1 MKFKNLL
8 ILFAMLLI
16 GGTASAAIVDG
27 VRQKPVPEKAAF
39 NYGDTLYMYNV
50 GAKMFWGGGNDWNT
64 RASVVE
70 EGVQVVF
77 IKELVNGE
85 WDGKTSTLR
94 NWCVQHKRW
103 DNVFVSGADGTMWV
117 DNSSDPN
124 HFWNLVAQSDEV
136 YRLQV
141 SDMNTGFPGD
151 GTTFVGHNATLDNGA
166 NTRTWAF
173 LTPGEG
179 MNIDWYFVN
188 QASFDAYMALLPAYN
203 ASKDLLAIIEE
214 AKAKGLNVS
223 EQQAVYEN
231 ESSTIEEINGAIDT
245 LQKLIAALD
254 EFSASAENPSDKTS
268 LITNPSYD
276 ANTNDGWSGTTP
288 GFQSYTNAEVYQ
300 GAYNAYQ
307 DLSGMPNGVYMLQVQ
322 AFYRAGW
329 ADVSFTNFLNGTQK
343 NASIYAKVGEDSI
356 RVAVMNAAD
365 GALTDKYGVGNESE
379 VTVDGVKYYLP
390 NDMNSAATYFSAGR
404 YINTLFFSVE
414 DSKARIGIAD
424 KTTADD
430 LAGNW
435 TIWDNWT
442 LTYYGNKEDAFK
454 LWIDNVIADAPNFD
468 NLPEGKYVTNGMVDT
483 YKATIEA
490 VSGAA
495 TKADILAA
503 QVAIAEAAAVVEKNI
518 AAWDSLVIARNKAEA
533 TSADPGIA
541 DTDEKMALADYVWEL
556 DDMIAALEMTTEELL
571 AEARKVQEMID
582 YVYANAM
589 LPGTDVTEK
598 FLVNPD
604 YSKGT
609 TGWKGNW
616 TAVAQGCMEAYAI
629 DWDAYQEV
637 TSAPVGVYEVSLQ
650 GFYRVK
656 RGSEAWTM
664 YQNGQQICP
673 GHVYVNNNQTEV
685 PCIFSEPVNKLEN
698 IYSGNGSAD
707 GDYMIFESETLDS
720 LCFPNTMT
728 TASEAFAK
736 GMYKA
741 SAFGLVAKKGDVLR
755 LGVKGKKQD
764 ATWVIWDNFRM
775 VYQGFKVEI
784 IKPELEKAIANAKA
798 NQDKPMGKE
807 VKKIL
812 LDGIIKGTAALAL
825 SDGKVMFDALSAL
838 YSANDSIAP
847 SVALFEELAKVA
859 ADMFTQA
866 STSSAAQDVITAAG
880 TLYAEIMGAIDE
892 GTLENA
898 DAEAYIIKVKE
909 MNTKLRIPAGEASE
923 ESPLDMTSVIY
934 TPGFEKDGANS
945 IEGWENTDGYSF
957 GNDDTQKAAL
967 MVEFY
972 QKKFD
977 IYQDLVGL
985 PNGLYEVAVQ
995 AFCSFGNSTT
1005 DYDNFT
1011 KNPNVNEAWLYAIP
1025 ANDSTQ
1031 MATAYLKHRSSE
1043 AGPDKGYTG
1052 TTTITGA
1059 NGESLV
1065 MPNDVVSSGNYMS
1078 NEGLYWNKV
1087 IVKVTDG
1094 TLRIGVAKPEQI
1106 AGDWVVM
1113 DNWQLK
1119 YYGEVKSENDFVVND
1134 VSARAGQTI
1143 SFPVALNNNT
1153 ETAAFQCDVYL
1164 PEGVTLLTN
1173 KGKYDITLDDVRKDD
1188 HSVSSALQDNGSV
1201 RIIVA
1206 SLTNAPFEGNSG
1218 NIFYLKLS
1226 VAEGLSGSFPIEI
1239 KDIHITDSKGNRT
1252 DLANVSANLNVEA
1265 YIPGDVN
1272 NDGMVVVDD
1281 VVNAINYVLGTTPE
1295 GFVFTAADMN
1305 SDKQILVDDV
1315 VQIINTILGISSAKE
1330 QEVASLELEAD
1341 DVSAGDKFYL
1351 NDFVIKPGESKEI
1364 AIQFETEN
1372 VSASDPSQQ
1381 MYVAFQFDIHLPKG
1395 LTVAQ
1400 KKGKYN
1406 FVLNEE
1412 RKDDDHTISS
1422 AMQEDGAIRVL
1433 GASLTNSYFWE
1444 KKGDF
1449 VVFTVTA
1456 AEDFVGTHDISLKN
1470 IMFTEKSGKRTDLAD
1485 VTTKVSDGD
1494 VNGIEGVDADGNK
1507 IFKVYTID
1515 GKQTLKSGARKGVYI
1530 INGKKAIIK

>member
-27 VRQKPVPEKAAF
+27 VRQKPVPEKTAF

-64 RASVVE
+64 RASVVNDP
-70 EGVQVVF
+70 VDVVF
-77 IKELVNGE
+77 VKELVNGE
-85 WDGKTSTLR
+85 WDGKTSILR
-94 NWCVQHKRW
+94 NWCVQHSRW
-103 DNVFVSGADGTMWV
+103 DNVFVGGADGSMWV

-124 HFWNLVAQSDEV
+124 HFWELISQGDEV

-141 SDMNTGFPGD
+141 SAKNSGFPGD
-151 GTTFVGHNATLDNGA
+151 GTTFVGHNDTLDNGA

-188 QASFDAYMALLPAYN
+188 PKVYKTQLDAYK
-203 ASKDLLAIIEE
+203 ASETLLAIIEE

-254 EFSASAENPSDKTS
+254 EFSASVENPSDKTS

-276 ANTNDGWSGTTP
+276 ANTNDGWSGTKP

-300 GAYNAYQ
+300 AAYNSYQ
-307 DLSGMPNGVYMLQVQ
+307 DLNGMPNGVYMLQVQ

-329 ADVSFTNFLNGTQK
+329 ADVSFTNFLNGTQQ
-343 NASIYAKVGEDSI
+343 NASVYAKVGEDSI

-365 GALTDKYGVGNESE
+365 GALTDKYGTGSESE

-390 NDMNSAATYFSAGR
+390 NDMNSAATYFAAGR

-414 DSKARIGIAD
+414 DNKARIGIAD
-424 KTTADD
+424 KTTAND

-454 LWIDNVIADAPNFD
+454 LWIDNVIAEAPNFD

-483 YKATIEA
+483 YKAAIEA

-533 TSADPGIA
+533 VSADAGIA
-541 DTDEKMALADYVWEL
+541 DTDEKMALGDYVWDL

-609 TGWKGNW
+609 TGWKGKW
-616 TAVAQGCMEAYAI
+616 GAVASGCMEAYAM

-650 GFYRVK
+650 GFYRVE
-656 RGSEAWTM
+656 RGTKAWTM
-664 YQNGQQICP
+664 WKNGEQACP

-685 PCIFSEPVNKLEN
+685 PCVFSEPVNKLEN
-698 IYSGNGSAD
+698 IYSGSTKD
-707 GDYMIFESETLDS
+707 GGAEGNYCVFEAETLDS
-720 LCFPNTMT
+720 LCFPNDMG
-728 TASEAFAK
+728 TAGEAFAK

-741 SAFGLVAKKGDVLR
+741 SAFGLVAKPGDVLR
-755 LGVKGKKQD
+755 LGVKGKKQS
-764 ATWVIWDNFRM
+764 ATWVIWDNFKM

-825 SDGKVMFDALSAL
+825 SDGKAMFDALSGL
-838 YSANDSIAP
+838 FSINDSVAP
-847 SVALFEELAKVA
+847 SIALFEELSKMAG
-859 ADMFTQA
+859 DMYTLS
-866 STSSAAQDVITAAG
+866 STSTAAQDVITAAG

-892 GTLENA
+892 GTLEDA

-909 MNTKLRIPAGEASE
+909 MNTKLRIPSGEASE

-945 IEGWENTDGYSF
+945 IEGWENTAGYSF
-957 GNDDTQKAAL
+957 GNKDTQKAAL

-972 QKKFD
+972 EKKFD

-985 PNGLYEVAVQ
+985 PNGMYEVAVQ
-995 AFCSFGNSTT
+995 AFCSFGNSAT

-1025 ANDSTQ
+1025 ASDSTQ

-1065 MPNDVVSSGNYMS
+1065 MPNDMVSSGNYMN

-1094 TLRIGVAKPEQI
+1094 TLRIGVAKPAQI
-1106 AGDWVVM
+1106 AGDWVIM
-1113 DNWQLK
+1113 DNWSLK
-1119 YYGEVKSENDFVVND
+1119 YFGENSAKTPTGDIVTSIETVGGEAAVVTNVEFFSINGAKMNGLTKGINIMKSTMSD
-1134 VSARAGQTI
+1134 
-1143 SFPVALNNNT
+1143 
-1153 ETAAFQCDVYL
+1153 
-1164 PEGVTLLTN
+1164 
-1173 KGKYDITLDDVRKDD
+1173 
-1188 HSVSSALQDNGSV
+1188 GSV
-1201 RIIVA
+1201 IVKK
-1206 SLTNAPFEGNSG
+1206 
-1218 NIFYLKLS
+1218 I
-1226 VAEGLSGSFPIEI
+1226 
-1239 KDIHITDSKGNRT
+1239 
-1252 DLANVSANLNVEA
+1252 
-1265 YIPGDVN
+1265 
-1272 NDGMVVVDD
+1272 VV
-1281 VVNAINYVLGTTPE
+1281 
-1295 GFVFTAADMN
+1295 
-1305 SDKQILVDDV
+1305 
-1315 VQIINTILGISSAKE
+1315 
-1330 QEVASLELEAD
+1330 
-1341 DVSAGDKFYL
+1341 
-1351 NDFVIKPGESKEI
+1351 
-1364 AIQFETEN
+1364 
-1372 VSASDPSQQ
+1372 
-1381 MYVAFQFDIHLPKG
+1381 
-1395 LTVAQ
+1395 
-1400 KKGKYN
+1400 
-1406 FVLNEE
+1406 
-1412 RKDDDHTISS
+1412 R
-1422 AMQEDGAIRVL
+1422 
-1433 GASLTNSYFWE
+1433 
-1444 KKGDF
+1444 
-1449 VVFTVTA
+1449 
-1456 AEDFVGTHDISLKN
+1456 
-1470 IMFTEKSGKRTDLAD
+1470 
-1485 VTTKVSDGD
+1485 
-1494 VNGIEGVDADGNK
+1494 
-1507 IFKVYTID
+1507 
-1515 GKQTLKSGARKGVYI
+1515 
-1530 INGKKAIIK
+1530 